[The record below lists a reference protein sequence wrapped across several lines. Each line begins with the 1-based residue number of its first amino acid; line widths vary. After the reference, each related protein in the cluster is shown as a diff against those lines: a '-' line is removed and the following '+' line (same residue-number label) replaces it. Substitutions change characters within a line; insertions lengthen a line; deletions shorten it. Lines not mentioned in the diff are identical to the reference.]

1 MTVSRSALNKA
12 KTPIQRKR
20 LLSIAAAV
28 DDQLEESNNLRG
40 EIREW
45 REENDEENTLDG
57 EENESKIKRLD
68 SETGQTIMGIDSKE
82 TGIIRSTN

>member
-20 LLSIAAAV
+20 LLSIAAAA

-40 EIREW
+40 ELREW
-45 REENDEENTLDG
+45 KEELDEKNIQDR

-68 SETGQTIMGIDSKE
+68 SETGQTIMGTDSKE
-82 TGIIRSTN
+82 TGS